1 MTMLEGSFAVKYA
14 SLLVLLALGVA
25 ACNRGG
31 PDPAAAKA
39 EAPAPATPNTVVVE
53 DGQLQAIK
61 VDSVVLKRFR
71 VEKSATGR
79 IAFNEDAATPV
90 FTPYT
95 GRVLRLFGKP
105 GDEVKKGTPLFEID
119 TPDLVQAESD
129 LISAYSAILKARNQL
144 DLARRAAARQ
154 DDLYQAKAV
163 AQKDWEQAQSDL
175 RNAESDLRSAEG
187 VHAGARDRLRVFG
200 KVDGAIDEIEETR
213 QIDRVT
219 QVTAPIAG
227 TITTRKLGPG
237 QYVKPDNPDALFAI
251 ADLSTMWLLANVYE
265 ADIPLIQ
272 VGQTVEVQVLAY
284 PTEVFRA
291 RITYIGASA
300 DPATH
305 RVTVRAEVTNV
316 ARKLKPEM
324 LASFRIVTSDGLE
337 APAVPASALVREGEK
352 ASVWVVSGPKQFTRR
367 QVKPGLEQDGA
378 VQILEAVRPG
388 ERVVVQ
394 GGVFLSNLNRAGG

>member
-1 MTMLEGSFAVKYA
+1 M
-14 SLLVLLALGVA
+14 
-25 ACNRGG
+25 
-31 PDPAAAKA
+31 
-39 EAPAPATPNTVVVE
+39 
-53 DGQLQAIK
+53 
-61 VDSVVLKRFR
+61 
-71 VEKSATGR
+71 
-79 IAFNEDAATPV
+79 
-90 FTPYT
+90 
-95 GRVLRLFGKP
+95 
-105 GDEVKKGTPLFEID
+105 
-119 TPDLVQAESD
+119 QAESD
-129 LISAYSAILKARNQL
+129 LISAYSALLKARNQL

-219 QVTAPIAG
+219 QVTAPLAG

-237 QYVKPDNPDALFAI
+237 QYVKPDNPDPLFAI

-305 RVTVRAEVTNV
+305 RVTVRAEVANV

-324 LASFRIVTSDGLE
+324 LASFRIVTSDGLQ

-352 ASVWVVSGPKQFTRR
+352 ASVWIASGPKQFTRR

-378 VQILEAVRPG
+378 VQILEAVQPG

>member
-1 MTMLEGSFAVKYA
+1 MTRGRRGSLFLHRVTLSFTTPRRFNPAHGGQHYDDVAEGSFAVKYA
-14 SLLVLLALGVA
+14 SLLVLLVLAVA

-39 EAPAPATPNTVVVE
+39 KAPAPANPNTVTVE
-53 DGQLQAIK
+53 DRQLQAIK
-61 VDSVVLKRFR
+61 VEAVSLKSFR
-71 VEKSATGR
+71 VEKNATGR

-119 TPDLVQAESD
+119 
-129 LISAYSAILKARNQL
+129 N
-144 DLARRAAARQ
+144 
-154 DDLYQAKAV
+154 
-163 AQKDWEQAQSDL
+163 
-175 RNAESDLRSAEG
+175 
-187 VHAGARDRLRVFG
+187 
-200 KVDGAIDEIEETR
+200 IEETR

-237 QYVKPDNPDALFAI
+237 QYVKPDNPDPLFAI

-272 VGQTVEVQVLAY
+272 VGHTVEVQVLAY
-284 PTEVFRA
+284 PAEVFRA

-305 RVTVRAEVTNV
+305 RVTVRAEVANV

-324 LASFRIVTSDGLE
+324 LASFRIVTSDGLQ

-352 ASVWVVSGPKQFTRR
+352 ASVWIASGPKQFTRR

-378 VQILEAVRPG
+378 VQILEAVQPG